1 MTYCLK
7 NFFFQNLA
15 EVALLELTLKTKVKY
30 LSHRKQ
36 LGVDE
41 IRNQNIDDDNDVN
54 ILLYDCNC

>member
-1 MTYCLK
+1 MSYCLK

-15 EVALLELTLKTKVKY
+15 EVAWLELTSKTKVKY

-36 LGVDE
+36 LGIDE
-41 IRNQNIDDDNDVN
+41 IRIQNIGNDNDVN